1 MKGVILA
8 GGMGTR
14 LHPITRVTNKHLLPV
29 YDKPM
34 LFYPILTM
42 ADAGIKEVMVILG
55 GNSVGDIVNLLG
67 SGKEWGIDITY
78 RLQDEAGGI
87 AQALGLTRS
96 FFQPGDSMCVILGD
110 NIVDFSIKP
119 AVESFE
125 ASDKKAWLLLKKV
138 PDPERFGV
146 AGFDEKGEINQIIE
160 KPKDPP
166 SDMIVTGIYMY
177 RHEVFNVVDTLKPSG
192 RGELEISHVN
202 DYYVKRGECGWDE
215 CPGEWTDAGTF
226 ESLQHASKLIAG
238 DLDQ

>member
-34 LFYPILTM
+34 LFFPIHTM
-42 ADAGIKEVMVILG
+42 AEAGIREVMVILG

-87 AQALGLTRS
+87 AQALGLTRN
-96 FFQPGDSMCVILGD
+96 FFRPGDSMCVILGD

-119 AVESFE
+119 FVERFE
-125 ASDKKAWLLLKKV
+125 ASEKQAWLLLKKV
-138 PDPERFGV
+138 ADPERFGV
-146 AGFDEKGEINQIIE
+146 AAFGENGEILEIVE
-160 KPKDPP
+160 KPQHPP

-177 RHEVFNVVDTLKPSG
+177 RAEVFKVIDTLRPSD

-202 DYYVKRGECGWDE
+202 DHYAKRGECGWDE

-226 ESLQHASKLIAG
+226 ESLHKASKLVAG
-238 DLDQ
+238 D